1 MTTDNSAQA
10 RYTDLIADYALAKQE
25 LDAAID
31 NGFRS
36 NDAEYAVPNRRVFEL
51 EDRLE
56 DAKREASA
64 GEYNSAVSQFIEG
77 AWIMIDQTD
86 FPTLMGL
93 PVMVDG
99 EAIGPDRVETVYL
112 ERRADK
118 DGKSEIRTAV
128 FNVGIASEKKP
139 RKARNGP
146 NRDLQGTFREHA
158 TEADKAKFKDAIDA
172 QKNNSEFVDAN
183 TGARRTFKKRSE
195 AENYIRRQV
204 YERVHPTE

>member
-1 MTTDNSAQA
+1 MTTDNSARA
-10 RYTDLIADYALAKQE
+10 RYNDLLADLDSAKQE
-25 LDAAID
+25 LDTAID

-56 DAKREASA
+56 DAKREANA

-77 AWIMIDQTD
+77 AWIMIDQAD

-99 EAIGPDRVETVYL
+99 KAIGPDRVETVYL
-112 ERRADK
+112 ERHVGG
-118 DGKSEIRTAV
+118 DGKPEIRTAV
-128 FNVGIASEKKP
+128 FNAGSASEKKP

-146 NRDLQGTFREHA
+146 NRDLSGTFREHA
-158 TEADKAKFKDAIDA
+158 TDEEVAKFKDAIDA
-172 QKNNSEFVDAN
+172 QKNGSEFVDAK
-183 TGARRTFKKRSE
+183 TGARRRFKKRSE
-195 AENYIRRQV
+195 AENYVRRQV